1 MQHVIH
7 LSFKP
12 LISLLN
18 SWFGSIP
25 RLIAAFVGMI
35 WAYLQPT
42 FPYALVC
49 VMAVV
54 IDCITAARLN
64 RRIKRHFPNSKAD
77 GKIKSARMSKMVQD
91 LLVVWLCIL
100 LATGVDEKLLGHFGG
115 LHLGQYV
122 AAIFV
127 VCTAVSIL
135 ENESSCNGAAW
146 ARLTQKIVAN
156 KVSRHID
163 IPEDELDR
171 ILHEHAKEKE
181 KSASKE
187 TPET

>member
-146 ARLTQKIVAN
+146 ARLAQKIVAN
-156 KVSRHID
+156 KVFRHID

-171 ILHEHAKEKE
+171 ILHEHAKEKK
-181 KSASKE
+181 KSVSKE

>member
-7 LSFKP
+7 LFFKP
-12 LISLLN
+12 LISMLN

-42 FPYALVC
+42 FPYAFVC
-49 VMAVV
+49 VMAIV

-64 RRIKRHFPNSKAD
+64 RRIKRYLPNSKAD

-146 ARLTQKIVAN
+146 ARLAQKIVAN

-181 KSASKE
+181 KSVSKE

>member
-7 LSFKP
+7 LFFKP

-49 VMAVV
+49 VLAIV

-64 RRIKRHFPNSKAD
+64 RRIKRHLPNSKAD

-100 LATGVDEKLLGHFGG
+100 LATGVDEKLLSHFGG

-146 ARLTQKIVAN
+146 ARLAQKIVAN

-163 IPEDELDR
+163 IPEDELER

-187 TPET
+187 TSET